1 VTGAEQDVAVVARG
15 TVSGRRSLPP
25 LRAAIPAVIGVWALV
40 LEIPRFVGM
49 VQHDPAV
56 TDFRLFYVAAQ
67 VGRTSGWSGIYDP
80 GRQHAASLVFGQAD
94 AVITPIYAYL
104 NPPLLA
110 LLVTPLTALPL
121 PAAFYI
127 WTVIN
132 IAAFVTAWLMAAPGA
147 GVGRIALLLVSLA
160 LWPSIFSVERGQP
173 VLLVYA
179 LAVGCWWMAARRREV
194 EAGILLAIALA
205 IKPQDVALLPA
216 VLLLCGFRRAAA
228 WWLLTTVALW
238 AFFAVLIGPT
248 GLGTYLAV
256 NAWAASDP
264 GYTANPLTAPFG
276 PAASLFAGQAVLGA
290 AALAGVWRQRR
301 SWNIAFA
308 IGLVGTLVSAVHVHE
323 YDYVG
328 LVVAAWLALGEPTSV
343 IELAWMAIGV
353 VCAQLPAIGIRLPIV
368 LWQPIWLAM
377 LALRR
382 TVSAGRAQVPQPI
395 TGWTLRS
402 RTSDRSP

>member
-1 VTGAEQDVAVVARG
+1 VTGAEQDVAVVGRG
-15 TVSGRRSLPP
+15 AASERRSLPP
-25 LRAAIPAVIGVWALV
+25 LRIAIPAVIGAWAIA
-40 LEIPRFVGM
+40 LEVPRFVGM

-56 TDFRLFYVAAQ
+56 TDFRLFYVAAE
-67 VGRTSGWSGIYDP
+67 VGRTSGWSGMYDP
-80 GRQHAASLVFGQAD
+80 GRLHAASLAFGQAD
-94 AVITPIYAYL
+94 SAITSSYTYL

-110 LLVTPLTALPL
+110 LLVAPLTAVPL

-160 LWPSIFSVERGQP
+160 LWPTIFSVERGQP
-173 VLLVYA
+173 VLVVYA
-179 LAVGCWWMAARRREV
+179 LAIGCWWMAARRREV

-228 WWLLTTVALW
+228 WWLLTTAALW
-238 AFFAVLIGPT
+238 ASFALVIGAT

-264 GYTANPLTAPFG
+264 GFTANPLAAPFG
-276 PAASLFAGQAVLGA
+276 PAASLLAGQAVLAA
-290 AALAGVWRQRR
+290 AALGGVWRQRR
-301 SWNIAFA
+301 SWNVAFA

-343 IELAWMAIGV
+343 IELAWMAIGI

-377 LALRR
+377 LALRKTATADR
-382 TVSAGRAQVPQPI
+382 QARPTVAKAAAPAE
-395 TGWTLRS
+395 
-402 RTSDRSP
+402 